1 MKVLPNPRSGAH
13 RLLTALPVGPGTFYQ
28 VCERADVDIED
39 DRAEAIQRALFDE
52 LVDGCH
58 AYLVG
63 LVYNITAPALN
74 ALAPAAPYAGEVA
87 GPAHR
92 GPARSMPV
100 LIARRA
106 AGARA

>member
-1 MKVLPNPRSGAH
+1 MKMLPNPRSGAH
-13 RLLTALPVGPGTFYQ
+13 RLLTALLAGPGTFYQ
-28 VCERADVDIED
+28 ICERANVDIED

-52 LVDGCH
+52 IVDGRQ

-63 LVYNITAPALN
+63 LVYNITTPARN
-74 ALAPAAPYAGEVA
+74 ALAPAAPYVGQVA

-92 GPARSMPV
+92 GPGRPTPV